1 VLEINLALAVTAGI
15 LATFNPCGFA
25 LLPAYLSSIILT
37 KEDEGAS
44 ASAPYF
50 RAMRFASAF
59 ALGLL
64 LVFAAV
70 GLLVFPISYAIQAYL
85 PFVTVAMGLAL
96 IVLGTL
102 LLWGKSPTLSKF
114 LNPNIAPGKSFI
126 TQFGYGVTFAL
137 ASLSCTI
144 GPFLAITT
152 GAIQE
157 QSLIQLLA
165 VFTGYSMGMAAT
177 VFVLASITAAAKQT
191 LIRRIRQAYPIIE
204 KGTAV
209 LLVLVGGYFLLYAW
223 YELQVY
229 QGLTFANPIIE
240 SVTRLQGQIAT
251 FVATTG
257 PWPLLIAALV
267 ILVIALALKQRKR
280 KVATKTGNVLK

>member
-1 VLEINLALAVTAGI
+1 VLDINLALAVTAGI

-229 QGLTFANPIIE
+229 QGLTFVNPIIE
-240 SVTRLQGQIAT
+240 SVTRLQGHIAT

-267 ILVIALALKQRKR
+267 ILVSALTLKQHKR
-280 KVATKTGNVLK
+280 KVTTKTGNVLK

>member
-1 VLEINLALAVTAGI
+1 MLDINLALAVTAGI

-229 QGLTFANPIIE
+229 QGLTFVNPIIE
-240 SVTRLQGQIAT
+240 SVTRLQGHIAT

-267 ILVIALALKQRKR
+267 ILVSALTLKQHKR
-280 KVATKTGNVLK
+280 KVTTKTGNVLK